1 MIRFVPRER
10 TPLWLTVAVSIGS
23 GLAAL
28 LLTAVP
34 LALSGAP
41 ILDAFL
47 LMAKGAAGDGF
58 ALAETLTR
66 ATPLIFTGLAAA
78 VAFRAKLWN
87 IGAEG
92 QLYAGAL
99 ATVAL
104 GAGLIE
110 APSYVLLPLVLLA
123 AALAG
128 AALLL
133 VAVFFKSRFGAD
145 EVVVTLLMNFIVLL
159 IVQMMLEGPMKD
171 EMALGWPQSAP
182 VLDEATLPKL
192 ITGLRLH
199 WGLIIAIA
207 AALLLHVLMSRTVWG
222 FRIRAVGENARA
234 ARYAG
239 LPVGRSMVLVGLLS
253 GGLAGLA
260 GASEVAGLKGYLTSD
275 LSPGFGYAGIV
286 VATLANLSPL
296 GVIPSAIFIAGVFVG
311 ADSMSRTIG
320 VSNYLADLVVSF
332 SLLSVL
338 IGGLLTRFR
347 LVMVRREAA

>member
-10 TPLWLTVAVSIGS
+10 TPLWLTIAVPVGS

-28 LLTAVP
+28 LLTALP

-41 ILDAFL
+41 ILDAFR
-47 LMAKGAAGDGF
+47 LMALGAAGSGF

-110 APSYVLLPLVLLA
+110 APAYVLLPLVLLA
-123 AALAG
+123 GALAG

-133 VAVFFKSRFGAD
+133 VPVLFKSRFGAD

-159 IVQMMLEGPMKD
+159 FVQMMIEGPMKD

-192 ITGLRLH
+192 FTGLRLH
-199 WGLIIAIA
+199 WGLVIAVA
-207 AALLLHVLMSRTVWG
+207 AAVLLHVLISRTVWG

-239 LPVGRSMVLVGLLS
+239 LPVGRSLALVSLLS

-296 GVIPSAIFIAGVFVG
+296 GVVPSAIFIAAVFVG
-311 ADSMSRTIG
+311 ADSMSRAIG
-320 VSNYLADLVVSF
+320 VSNYLADLVVAF
-332 SLLSVL
+332 ALLSVL

-347 LVMVRREAA
+347 LVLVRREAA

>member
-10 TPLWLTVAVSIGS
+10 TPVWLSVAVSIGA

-41 ILDAFL
+41 VFTAFG
-47 LMAKGAAGDGF
+47 LMAQGAAGNGF

-66 ATPLIFTGLAAA
+66 STPLIFTGLAAA

-110 APSYVLLPLVLLA
+110 APPYLLVPLVLIGA
-123 AALAG
+123 AIAG
-128 AALLL
+128 AVLLL
-133 VAVFFKSRFGAD
+133 VPVLFKTRFGAD
-145 EVVVTLLMNFIVLL
+145 EVVVTLLLNFIMLL
-159 IVQMMLEGPMKD
+159 FVQMMLEGPMKD

-182 VLDEATLPKL
+182 ILDDAALPKL
-192 ITGLRLH
+192 VTGLRLH
-199 WGLIIAIA
+199 WGLVLAVIAAIA
-207 AALLLHVLMSRTVWG
+207 LHFFINRTVWG

-239 LPVGRSMVLVGLLS
+239 LPVGLAMAMVGAIS

-260 GASEVAGLKGYLTSD
+260 GASEVAGLKGYLTAD

-296 GVIPSAIFIAGVFVG
+296 GVVPSAIFIAGVFVG
-311 ADSMSRTIG
+311 ADSMSRAIG
-320 VSNYLADLVVSF
+320 VSSYLADLVVAF
-332 SLLSVL
+332 ALLCVL
-338 IGGLLTRFR
+338 VGGLLTRFR
-347 LVMVRREAA
+347 IVFVRREPA

>member
-10 TPLWLTVAVSIGS
+10 TPVWLSLAVSIGA
-23 GLAAL
+23 GCAAL
-28 LLTAVP
+28 LLTMIP

-41 ILDAFL
+41 VFSAFA
-47 LMAKGAAGDGF
+47 LMAEGAAGSGF

-99 ATVAL
+99 AAVAI
-104 GAGLIE
+104 GAGAIT
-110 APSYVLLPLVLLA
+110 APPYLLVPLVLIGA
-123 AALAG
+123 AAAG
-128 AALLL
+128 AMLLL
-133 VAVFFKSRFGAD
+133 LPVLFKTRFGAD
-145 EVVVTLLMNFIVLL
+145 EVVVTLLMNFVVLL
-159 IVQMMLEGPMKD
+159 FVQMMLEGPMKD

-182 VLDEATLPKL
+182 LVDEATLPKL
-192 ITGLRLH
+192 FEGLRLH
-199 WGLIIAIA
+199 SGLIL
-207 AALLLHVLMSRTVWG
+207 ALACAVGLHVFITRTVWG

-239 LPVGRSMVLVGLLS
+239 LPVGLSMALVGAIS

-260 GASEVAGLKGYLTSD
+260 GASEVAGLKGYLTAD

-296 GVIPSAIFIAGVFVG
+296 GVVPAAIFVAGVFVG
-311 ADSMSRTIG
+311 ADSMSRAIG

-332 SLLSVL
+332 ALLCVL
-338 IGGLLTRFR
+338 VGGLVTRFR
-347 LVMVRREAA
+347 IVYVRRSAA

>member
-10 TPLWLTVAVSIGS
+10 TPLWLTLAVPIGAA
-23 GLAAL
+23 LFAL
-28 LLTAVP
+28 LLTAIP

-41 ILDAFL
+41 VLEAFA
-47 LMAKGAAGDGF
+47 LMGEGAVGSGF

-99 ATVAL
+99 ATVAV

-110 APSYVLLPLVLLA
+110 APAYILLPLVLIA
-123 AALAG
+123 AAAAG

-133 VAVFFKSRFGAD
+133 VPVLFKMRFGAD
-145 EVVVTLLMNFIVLL
+145 EVVVTLLLNFIVLL
-159 IVQMMLEGPMKD
+159 FVQMMLEGPMKD

-182 VLDEATLPKL
+182 MLAEATLPKL
-192 ITGLRLH
+192 VTGLRLH
-199 WGLIIAIA
+199 WGLVLAIIAAVATHI
-207 AALLLHVLMSRTVWG
+207 LITRTVWG

-239 LPVGRSMVLVGLLS
+239 LPVGKAMVLVGVLS

-260 GASEVAGLKGYLTSD
+260 GASEVAGLKGYLTAD

-296 GVIPSAIFIAGVFVG
+296 GVIPAAIFVAGVFVG
-311 ADSMSRTIG
+311 ADTMSRAIG
-320 VSNYLADLVVSF
+320 VSNYLADLVVAF
-332 SLLSVL
+332 ALLSML
-338 IGGLLTRFR
+338 LGGLLTRFR
-347 LVMVRREAA
+347 IVRVWREAA